1 MCASVGCGS
10 LCDAQVSMYR
20 DVNRALLFCHSRIDL
35 PFPNPWL
42 FRKVVAQFVG
52 LVNNN
57 K

>member
-1 MCASVGCGS
+1 
-10 LCDAQVSMYR
+10 MYR
-20 DVNRALLFCHSRIDL
+20 DVNRAVLFCHSRIDL